1 MKKPVIALESGGSR
15 EIVEHGRSGLLSK
28 PGDVEGL
35 ARNIETLANDE
46 RLLLRD
52 GAQGRR
58 RAEEYFT
65 PQRLAS
71 DFERIYREVVTP

>member
-1 MKKPVIALESGGSR
+1 MEN
-15 EIVEHGRSGLLSK
+15 GRSGLLSK

-46 RLLLRD
+46 RRRD
-52 GAQGRR
+52 ELGAQGRR

-71 DFERIYREVVTP
+71 DFERIYREVVTS